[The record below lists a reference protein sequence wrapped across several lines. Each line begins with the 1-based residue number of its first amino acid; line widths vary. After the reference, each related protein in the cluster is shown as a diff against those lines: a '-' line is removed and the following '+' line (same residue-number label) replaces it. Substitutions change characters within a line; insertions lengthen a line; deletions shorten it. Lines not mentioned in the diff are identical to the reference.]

1 MQELYIPM
9 ERLAIL
15 KERKNMLAGLEKS
28 LRCKINV
35 DMHGGIGIEGEAFEE
50 YLARNVLYA
59 FGRGFDIKSAEL
71 LLDENYYFSHINI
84 TDYANS
90 KNRIKIIKARLI
102 GSEGRAKKYIET
114 VSSAKVSIYGDT
126 VSFIG
131 SMEQIKEA
139 TAAVKTIIEG
149 GSHKLAY
156 RRMEATHRKNKTDIF
171 A

>member
-15 KERKNMLAGLEKS
+15 KERKSILVGLEKS
-28 LRCKINV
+28 LRCKISIEV
-35 DMHGGIGIEGEAFEE
+35 HGGVTIDGEAFEE

-71 LLDENYYFSHINI
+71 LLDENYYFSYLNI
-84 TDYANS
+84 KDYVNS
-90 KNRIKIIKARLI
+90 KNRIKVIKARLI

-114 VSSAKVSIYGDT
+114 VSSAKVSVYGDT

-131 SMEQIKEA
+131 SIEQIKEA
-139 TAAVKTIIEG
+139 TAAAKTIIEG

-156 RRMEATHRKNKTDIF
+156 KRMEATHRKNKKDIF
-171 A
+171 V